1 MHHRTLALALALGAA
16 TGLAL
21 ADYSVVATVNGQPIP
36 KARMDYVIKIQT
48 AQGKPEDD
56 EMRKQVK
63 EALINREILSQE
75 ALKSDLDKSPELLA
89 QVEMARQEFLI
100 RALFEQFAA
109 KNAPTDAETQAEYE
123 KIKDQMTDGGKKK
136 EYLARHILI
145 KNEKAAKAVLASL
158 NKAKGKNFE
167 QLAKTKSEDSGSK
180 VKGGSLD
187 WTDGSGFV
195 KEFTEA
201 MLKLQKGEYT
211 QQLVKTGFGYH
222 IIRLDDVRDIAF
234 PPLEEVKDKVQQQ
247 IMVGKR
253 DKFIADLKA
262 GAKVE

>member
-1 MHHRTLALALALGAA
+1 MHHRSLALALALG
-16 TGLAL
+16 LASSFTL
-21 ADYSVVATVNGQPIP
+21 ADDAIVATVNGQPIP
-36 KARMDYVIKIQT
+36 KTRMDYVIKIQT
-48 AQGKPEDD
+48 AQGKPEDE

-63 EALINREILSQE
+63 EALINREILTQE
-75 ALKSDLDKSPELLA
+75 ALKKELDKSPELLA

-109 KNAPTDAETQAEYE
+109 QNGPSDEEVTAEYDKVKNE
-123 KIKDQMTDGGKKK
+123 MTDGGKKM

-180 VKGGSLD
+180 TKGGSLD
-187 WTDGSGFV
+187 WNDGSGLV
-195 KEFTEA
+195 KEFAEA
-201 MLKLQKGEYT
+201 MAKLNKGEYT

-222 IIRLDDVRDIAF
+222 IIRLDDQRPIAF
-234 PPLEEVKDKVQQQ
+234 PALEEVKDKLQQQ
-247 IMVGKR
+247 IMIGKR